1 MAKKEAPISSLQQYL
16 PPDTYDAVL
25 NYLHYYNVHLT
36 IARDR
41 KSILGDYR
49 HRTIN
54 YNHRISVNGSLNKFS
69 FLITLLHELAHLLA
83 FERFGNKIFSHGK
96 EWKNIFGQLLDQFIK
111 QGVFPSDIKEALLQ
125 SLLNPAATS
134 CGDEVLLKVLKRY
147 DEVKS
152 GLVFIESIPA
162 GALFKTHDGKIFK
175 KGIKLRK
182 RFRCEEI
189 STRKVYLFSGVYEA
203 RLVNSD

>member
-16 PPDTYDAVL
+16 PPDTFDAVL
-25 NYLHYYNVHLT
+25 NYLQYYNVHLT

-49 HRTIN
+49 HRTID
-54 YNHRISVNGSLNKFS
+54 YNHRISVNGNLNKFS
-69 FLITLLHELAHLLA
+69 FMITLLHELAHLLA
-83 FERFGNKIFSHGK
+83 FERFGNRIFSHGK
-96 EWKNIFGQLLDQFIK
+96 EWKNIFGQLLDQFIR
-111 QGVFPSDIKEALLQ
+111 QGVFPPDIKEALLR
-125 SLLNPAATS
+125 SLANPSATS
-134 CGDEVLLKVLKRY
+134 CGDEVLLKVLKKY

-152 GLVFIESIPA
+152 GFVFIESIPA
-162 GALFKTHDGKIFK
+162 GALFKSHDGKIFR

-189 STRKVYLFSGVYEA
+189 STRKIYLFSGVYEA

>member
-1 MAKKEAPISSLQQYL
+1 MAKKEAPISILQQYL

-162 GALFKTHDGKIFK
+162 GALFKTHDGKIFR
-175 KGIKLRK
+175 KGMKLRK